1 MVPEPEPLDGGRG
14 RRSPVVVSML
24 AIVVLLGAVALVA
37 SLVRHRAV
45 PAEAEPSASASTSA
59 APVPTTAPATAP
71 AGPWRV
77 VRMGDRVTMATSFT
91 DPGTNDTH
99 RCDFAWDDGTT
110 TSGPAQGDACRATHA
125 YPAAGMYTVTS
136 TVTDDDG
143 GVGRAPGV
151 LVVVYDPAAGPVRGS
166 GRLGP
171 GGAGAFDFVAG
182 YPRRSATAPD
192 GVLTFA
198 LPPTHALTRLVGEQV
213 RDWDL
218 KSAQDSSNGAQVLT
232 VEFIKPLEKEYPLT
246 LFSEQTVETSAS
258 TGSSSR
264 RPAGS
269 PSSGPRAAPPVTR
282 SASCSTGTGRTGC
295 GSSSGT
301 VRHPRR
307 DRCAT
312 TAVRVPPSIS
322 TRPTPRPSRRERSRH
337 RCRVTG
343 R

>member
-1 MVPEPEPLDGGRG
+1 
-14 RRSPVVVSML
+14 ML

-59 APVPTTAPATAP
+59 APVPTTAPA
-71 AGPWRV
+71 GPWRV
-77 VRMGDRVTMATSFT
+77 VRVGDRVTMATSFT

-198 LPPTHALTRLVGEQV
+198 LPPAVNLDLHDHQRL
-213 RDWDL
+213 DWL
-218 KSAQDSSNGAQVLT
+218 VVT
-232 VEFIKPLEKEYPLT
+232 
-246 LFSEQTVETSAS
+246 
-258 TGSSSR
+258 
-264 RPAGS
+264 PAGRFAVKGTARGS
-269 PSSGPRAAPPVTR
+269 AGHEVGFVLYGYRPDRLRIVVWDGAAPEAGPVR
-282 SASCSTGTGRTGC
+282 YDSRPGT
-295 GSSSGT
+295 SFDLDAADPAPVEAGT
-301 VRHPRR
+301 I
-307 DRCAT
+307 A
-312 TAVRVPPSIS
+312 A
-322 TRPTPRPSRRERSRH
+322 
-337 RCRVTG
+337 
-343 R
+343 

>member
-1 MVPEPEPLDGGRG
+1 
-14 RRSPVVVSML
+14 ML

-59 APVPTTAPATAP
+59 APVPTTAPA
-71 AGPWRV
+71 GPWRV
-77 VRMGDRVTMATSFT
+77 VRVGDRVTMATSFT

-151 LVVVYDPAAGPVRGS
+151 LVVVYDPVAGPVRGS

-182 YPRRSATAPD
+182 YPRRSATGPD
-192 GVLTFA
+192 EVGFVLYGYR
-198 LPPTHALTRLVGEQV
+198 PDRLRIVV
-213 RDWDL
+213 WD
-218 KSAQDSSNGAQVLT
+218 G
-232 VEFIKPLEKEYPLT
+232 
-246 LFSEQTVETSAS
+246 
-258 TGSSSR
+258 
-264 RPAGS
+264 
-269 PSSGPRAAPPVTR
+269 AAPEAEPVR
-282 SASCSTGTGRTGC
+282 YDSRPGT
-295 GSSSGT
+295 SFDLDAADPAPVEAGT
-301 VRHPRR
+301 I
-307 DRCAT
+307 A
-312 TAVRVPPSIS
+312 A
-322 TRPTPRPSRRERSRH
+322 
-337 RCRVTG
+337 
-343 R
+343 